1 MWFLLS
7 VYHFHSIIKSK
18 NCKVNPHELGTDCIN
33 MSSWLSPGGRL
44 VSGRRADAAGEALLL
59 VREAYGR
66 GGHRAEGVISQ
77 VCPFP

>member
-1 MWFLLS
+1 M
-7 VYHFHSIIKSK
+7 
-18 NCKVNPHELGTDCIN
+18 
-33 MSSWLSPGGRL
+33 
-44 VSGRRADAAGEALLL
+44 SGRRADAAGEALLL